1 MSEIQA
7 VHCLVED
14 AGVMCIIPDD
24 SILPGCFRPR
34 GTDGAKGSLFKSY
47 SCSKGQ
53 LLGHQNGRFRGK
65 RHSATLTV
73 PRGKCD

>member
-14 AGVMCIIPDD
+14 AGVICIIPND

-34 GTDGAKGSLFKSY
+34 GTDGALKATAAAKGSCWDIRPVVLEENFIV
-47 SCSKGQ
+47 Q
-53 LLGHQNGRFRGK
+53 LSLYHMENV
-65 RHSATLTV
+65 S
-73 PRGKCD
+73 D